1 MTKANLT
8 RDHSDLSDGRLA
20 RRYFV
25 KFQRITRHLTRV
37 AAVMQQEREYSKAEM
52 AVMTRY
58 LTGLSYT
65 FQALSTKYLMTGRV
79 GGMTADEMTIDRQE
93 SGFPVLAEILRMAT
107 DASQAETH
115 LRNMPSTEA
124 LKDDMIRQ
132 IVGDLSIPTKLQ
144 FALSQRLYYEE
155 LTKGE
160 LFWASNDPEALW
172 QGNINDNRRE
182 FLVHWATWDNQ
193 VNLPVIYLMTVEDSG
208 RTALPKDSRR
218 WPGVQHHLMAQAL
231 NGLKLVT
238 IAKGFDQDFDDLH
251 PKRLRRIHI
260 GPMYSSAFTRQ
271 NGPIREVLEKAK
283 APAGNDWALAWT
295 VEDLESEKTMQEKSG
310 WFSTVDREVF
320 KLDPFSGHGVDTGA
334 TRTKRAII
342 MPERPFQVLDDM
354 KPAGFNSVEKFV
366 VSERGRVLRYR

>member
-107 DASQAETH
+107 DASQAENH

-172 QGNINDNRRE
+172 QGNINDDRRE

-193 VNLPVIYLMTVEDSG
+193 VNLPVIYLMSVEDSG

-295 VEDLESEKTMQEKSG
+295 VEDLESEKTMKEKSG

-366 VSERGRVLRYR
+366 VSEKGRVLRYR

>member
-1 MTKANLT
+1 MTEVNLI
-8 RDHSDLSDGRLA
+8 RDHADLSDGRLA
-20 RRYFV
+20 RRYFS

-52 AVMTRY
+52 AVLTRY

-79 GGMTADEMTIDRQE
+79 GGMTADEMTIDRKE

-107 DASQAETH
+107 DASQAENH
-115 LRNMPSTEA
+115 LRNLPSAET

-132 IVGDLSIPTKLQ
+132 IVGDLSIPTQLQ
-144 FALSQRLYYEE
+144 FALSQRQYYEE
-155 LTKGE
+155 LLKGE

-172 QGNINDNRRE
+172 QGNIGDDRRN

-193 VNLPVIYLMTVEDSG
+193 VNLPVIYLMTLEDTG

-238 IAKGFDQDFDDLH
+238 IAKGFDRDFDDLH

-260 GPMYSSAFTRQ
+260 GPMYSSTFTRQ
-271 NGPIREVLEKAK
+271 SGPIREVLEKAR
-283 APAGNDWALAWT
+283 ADVGDDWALAWT
-295 VEDLESEKTMQEKSG
+295 VEDLESERVMQEKSG
-310 WFSTVDREVF
+310 WFSTVEREVF
-320 KLDPFSGHGVDTGA
+320 KLDPFSGRGVDTGA
-334 TRTKRAII
+334 TQTKRAII

-354 KPAGFNSVEKFV
+354 KPPGFANVEKFV
-366 VSERGRVLRYR
+366 VSEKGRVLRYR